1 MGRHRVAKTE
11 SGGAGQSAPNA
22 SLERTPL
29 AELAAAPHWPTCMP
43 GSNPMFT
50 PWSDSL
56 LACHKRKP
64 SGGGAA
70 QLDPRYAL

>member
-1 MGRHRVAKTE
+1 MSGHHAARIQG
-11 SGGAGQSAPNA
+11 GGARPSAPNA

-29 AELAAAPHWPTCMP
+29 VALAAAPHWTACMP
-43 GSNPMFT
+43 GSLPFKSPSLT
-50 PWSDSL
+50 SL

-70 QLDPRYAL
+70 QLEPR